1 MLPRKCMGS
10 EDKAMT
16 QFTKKAIMDAFV
28 ELLDSMPFDKISV
41 VDIAEKCRI
50 NRNTFYYHYPDI
62 YALVDELFKTE
73 TQKIIDRN
81 EAFDSWQ
88 EAFLQALHFARENRS
103 AIYHLFYSAAGTR
116 LEKYIYDVTLS
127 NITAFVRRQA
137 DDLNVSEKEISVLS
151 EFYTIALIGMFT
163 KWIGEGMNRDF
174 IENINEMG
182 EILDGNI
189 RYTLE
194 KCDSRRR
201 LDKTP

>member
-1 MLPRKCMGS
+1 
-10 EDKAMT
+10 MT
-16 QFTKKAIMDAFV
+16 QFTKKAIMSAFV

-41 VDIAEKCRI
+41 VDIAERCKI

-73 TQKIIDRN
+73 TQKIIEQN

-88 EAFLQALHFARENRS
+88 EAFLQAVHFARMNRR
-103 AIYHLFYSAAGTR
+103 AIYHLYNSVGSAR

-127 NITAFVRRQA
+127 NITAFIRKQA
-137 DDLNVSEKEISVLS
+137 EGLSVSEKEIGILS
-151 EFYTIALIGMFT
+151 EFYTIALIGIFT
-163 KWIGEGMNRDF
+163 KWIGEGMKQDF
-174 IENINEMG
+174 IEHINEMG

-194 KCDSRRR
+194 KCDQRRR
-201 LDKTP
+201 PDKKP